1 MKLNEMKTN
10 NSYSASNYRWQSVSV
25 MYIEREKKK
34 RKLTEE
40 EKNT

>member
-10 NSYSASNYRWQSVSV
+10 NSYSARKYRWQSVSV
-25 MYIEREKKK
+25 MYIEREKK